1 MAVLVVVDHPHDWP
15 HQLAGAEVVSA
26 RRYLTEPQI
35 HGRSRLKI
43 FNLCR
48 SYRYQSLGYYV
59 SLLAEARGH
68 RPLPSIET
76 IQDLR
81 QRSLIRLVSEDLE
94 SRIQRNLA
102 HLAAPDFELS
112 IYFGQNIAR
121 RYRTLAR
128 DLFNLFPAPLLRATF
143 RRTDE
148 RWQLTSIRPI
158 AMREVPDAH
167 REFLLQAAE
176 EYFAR
181 RSAPSGVKSPAT
193 RYDLAI
199 LVNPNEKEPPS
210 NERAL
215 QRFGRAAQ
223 AAGFAVEI
231 IGPDDIGRIAEF
243 DALFIRETTS
253 VTHHT
258 YRFSRRAEAEGLVVI
273 DDPQSILRCTNKVY
287 LAEAL
292 QRAGLLT
299 PRTWLVH
306 RDNLEP
312 LADELSYPCV
322 LKRPDSSFSQGVS
335 KLDTRVAFIAEAK
348 SFLES
353 SDLLVAQEFLPSDY
367 DWRIGVFGGRALW
380 ACKYY
385 MAREHWQIIK
395 RTKAGKVQ
403 RYGNVETLPLGQV
416 PAEVVRIALDASELM
431 GGGLYGVDLKVSND
445 RCYVIEVN
453 DNPNLDAGVEDAVL
467 GDELYRLLVDEFL
480 RRIEQRKF
488 PSGASA

>member
-1 MAVLVVVDHPHDWP
+1 MSILIVVDHPQDWP
-15 HQLAGAEVVSA
+15 HELAGAEVVSA
-26 RRYLTEPQI
+26 RRYLTEPQGN
-35 HGRSRLKI
+35 GRARIKV

-68 RPLPSIET
+68 RPLPRIET

-94 SRIQRNLA
+94 SRIQRSLS
-102 HLAAPDFELS
+102 HLATPEFELS

-121 RYRTLAR
+121 RYHLLAR
-128 DLFNLFPAPLLRATF
+128 DLFNLFPAPLLRAAF
-143 RRTDE
+143 RRSEE

-158 AMREVPDAH
+158 AMREVPDTH
-167 REFLLQAAE
+167 KEFLIQATE

-181 RSAPSGVKSPAT
+181 RRVPSGVKPPAG

-199 LVNPNEKEPPS
+199 LVNPQEKEPPS

-215 QRFGRAAQ
+215 QRFARAAQ
-223 AAGFAVEI
+223 TVGFAVEML
-231 IGPDDIGRIAEF
+231 GPDDIGHIAEF
-243 DALFIRETTS
+243 DALFIRETTA

-292 QRAGLLT
+292 TRAGVPT
-299 PRTWLVH
+299 PRTWVLH
-306 RDNLEP
+306 RDNLDA
-312 LADELSYPCV
+312 LAGELPYPCV

-335 KLDTRVAFIAEAK
+335 KLDTSEAFVREAK
-348 SFLES
+348 SFMES
-353 SDLLVAQEFLPSDY
+353 SDLVVAQEFLHSEY
-367 DWRIGVFGGRALW
+367 DWRIGVLGGRALW
-380 ACKYY
+380 ACKYF
-385 MAREHWQIIK
+385 MAPEHWQIIK
-395 RTKAGKVQ
+395 RSAAGRVQ
-403 RYGNVETLPLGQV
+403 RYGEVETLAIEQV
-416 PAEVVRIALDASELM
+416 PQEIVREALAASALM
-431 GGGLYGVDLKVSND
+431 GDGLYGVDLKSAGD

-453 DNPNLDAGVEDAVL
+453 DNPNIDAGVEDAVL
-467 GDELYRLLVDEFL
+467 GEELYRSLAEEFL
-480 RRIEQRKF
+480 HRVERLKS
-488 PSGASA
+488 PPGARP